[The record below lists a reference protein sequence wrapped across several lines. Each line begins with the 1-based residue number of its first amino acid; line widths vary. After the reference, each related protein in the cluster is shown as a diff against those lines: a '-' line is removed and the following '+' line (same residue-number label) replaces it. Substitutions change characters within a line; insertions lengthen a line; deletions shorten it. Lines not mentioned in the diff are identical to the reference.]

1 VHSRKV
7 LIVDGCAALLRA
19 RRADERSPVGNR
31 DEYVRHKWLVE
42 GRHGEAKVQHGLG
55 RAVRRGLEQ
64 VAIQVLLTMT
74 VMNLKRLAAASL
86 KTFMRMIS
94 ILASYAQS
102 TAAVPTIRRP
112 IALGL

>member
-1 VHSRKV
+1 
-7 LIVDGCAALLRA
+7 
-19 RRADERSPVGNR
+19 
-31 DEYVRHKWLVE
+31 
-42 GRHGEAKVQHGLG
+42 
-55 RAVRRGLEQ
+55 
-64 VAIQVLLTMT
+64 MT